1 VVRDDRCCKNNAHSF
16 AGEQMS
22 AIAWELPEEI
32 RAVRDGLIDFA
43 RKEVLPRHDEHRDLF
58 ENPRRLY
65 REDGRFS
72 DELKGLIGEVRRTS
86 AKAGYYNM
94 CVPEALGGGGLA
106 HLAYYVGW
114 EALFHLC
121 GPQNWLMLYVISHW
135 AFGPSR
141 LLEKVTPEAR
151 DKMLAPMMAGEA
163 SMCFGLSEPGAGSD
177 AAALATKAVP
187 DGNAW
192 RITGRKIWTSNS
204 PVADYC
210 IVFAITDPER
220 AAARKGGISAFL
232 VPTSS
237 PGFEVQRIIKLF
249 GHIGGDE
256 AELRLEDVRV
266 EPWQLVGELHQGF
279 AAALYG
285 VSLGRIYNSARG
297 VGYGRWALEK
307 ALDYAQ
313 QRKAFGKAIA
323 EYQGVT
329 FPLAESATELHAA
342 HLMGLNVATL
352 LDHGSPA
359 VKELAMT
366 KAYSV
371 QVGYKAVDRA
381 MQTHGAMG
389 FTNEL
394 GLHHAWHAL
403 RIVNVAD
410 GTNEILNRSIVQR
423 LLKGDTEL

>member
-1 VVRDDRCCKNNAHSF
+1 V
-16 AGEQMS
+16 S
-22 AIAWELPEEI
+22 AIAWDLPDDI
-32 RAVRDGLIDFA
+32 RAVREGLIDFA
-43 RKEVLPRHDEHRDLF
+43 RKEVLPRHEAHRALF
-58 ENPRRLY
+58 EDPRRLY

-72 DELKGLIGEVRRTS
+72 DALKGLIGEVRR
-86 AKAGYYNM
+86 AAAGAGYYNM
-94 CVPEALGGGGLA
+94 CVPEPLGGGGLG
-106 HLAYYVGW
+106 HLAYYAGW

-151 DKMLAPMMAGEA
+151 ERILGPMMAGEA

-177 AAALATKAVP
+177 AAALATRAVK
-187 DGNAW
+187 DGDGW
-192 RITGRKIWTSNS
+192 RLTGRKIWTSNA

-210 IVFAITDPER
+210 IVFAKTDAEGADPEL
-220 AAARKGGISAFL
+220 AAARRGGISAFL

-237 PGFEVQRIIKLF
+237 PGFEVQRVIKLF

-266 EPWQLVGELHQGF
+266 EPWQLVGALHQGF

-285 VSLGRIYNSARG
+285 VSLGRIYNSARA
-297 VGYGRWALEK
+297 VGYGRWALEL
-307 ALDYAQ
+307 ALDYAKT
-313 QRKAFGKAIA
+313 RKAFDRPIA
-323 EYQGVT
+323 DYQGVT

-342 HLMGLNVATL
+342 HLMGLNAATL
-352 LDHGSPA
+352 LDQGHPA
-359 VKELAMT
+359 IKELSMA

-371 QVGYKAVDRA
+371 QVGYRAVDRA

-389 FTNEL
+389 FTNEV
-394 GLHHAWHAL
+394 GLHHAWHSL

-423 LLKGDTEL
+423 LLKGDTEV

>member
-1 VVRDDRCCKNNAHSF
+1 
-16 AGEQMS
+16 MS
-22 AIAWELPEEI
+22 AIAFELPEEL
-32 RAVRDGLIDFA
+32 RAMRHGLAAFA
-43 RKEVLPRHDEHRDLF
+43 RAEVLPRHEAHRDFF

-72 DELKGLIGEVRRTS
+72 DELLALIGEVRRAA
-86 AKAGYYNM
+86 AKAGYYSM
-94 CVPEALGGGGLA
+94 CVPEALGGGGFG

-114 EALFHLC
+114 EELFHLC
-121 GPQNWLMLYVISHW
+121 GPQNWLMLYAISHW

-141 LLEKVTPEAR
+141 LLEQVTPEAR
-151 DKMLAPMMAGEA
+151 DRILAPMMAGEA

-177 AAALATKAVP
+177 AAALSTRAVP
-187 DGNAW
+187 DGHGW
-192 RITGRKIWTSNS
+192 RISGRKIWTSNA

-210 IVFAITDPER
+210 IVFAITDPVR

-232 VPTSS
+232 IPTSA
-237 PGFEVQRIIKLF
+237 PGFEVQRVIRLF
-249 GHIGGDE
+249 GQIGGDE
-256 AELRLEDVRV
+256 AELRLEEVFV

-285 VSLGRIYNSARG
+285 VSLGRIYNSARA
-297 VGYGRWALEK
+297 VGYGRWALER
-307 ALDYAQ
+307 ALEYAQ
-313 QRKAFGKAIA
+313 VREAFGKPIA
-323 EYQGVT
+323 DYQGVT
-329 FPLAESATELHAA
+329 FPLAESAMEIHAA
-342 HLMGLNVATL
+342 HLMGLNAAAL
-352 LDHGSPA
+352 LDKGERA
-359 VKELAMT
+359 VKELSMT

-371 QVGYKAVDRA
+371 QVGYRAVDRA

-394 GLHHAWHAL
+394 GLYHAWHAL

-410 GTNEILNRSIVQR
+410 GTNEILNRTVVQQ

>member
-1 VVRDDRCCKNNAHSF
+1 
-16 AGEQMS
+16 MS
-22 AIAWELPEEI
+22 AIAWELPEDV
-32 RAVRDGLIDFA
+32 RAVRDGLLDFA
-43 RKEVLPRHDEHRDLF
+43 RKEVLPRHDKHRELF
-58 ENPRRLY
+58 ENPRLLY

-72 DELKGLIGEVRRTS
+72 DELKGLIGEVRRAA

-114 EALFHLC
+114 EALFHHC

-141 LLEKVTPEAR
+141 LLEKVTEEAR
-151 DKMLAPMMAGEA
+151 EKILPPMMAGNA
-163 SMCFGLSEPGAGSD
+163 SMCFGLSEPDAGSD
-177 AAALATKAVP
+177 AAALSTRAVP

-192 RITGRKIWTSNS
+192 RLTGRKIWTSNS

-210 IVFAITDPER
+210 IVFAVTDPGR

-285 VSLGRIYNSARG
+285 VSLGRIYNSARA

-313 QRKAFGKAIA
+313 QRRAFGKPIS

-329 FPLAESATELHAA
+329 FPLAESAMELHGA

-352 LDHGSPA
+352 LDQGAPA
-359 VKELAMT
+359 VKELAMA

-371 QVGYKAVDRA
+371 QVGFKAVDRA

-394 GLHHAWHAL
+394 GLHHAWHSL